1 MIEGVP
7 FLYQTI
13 EGDVYHVA
21 DSVTLINKWS
31 AKEYIVAFVDADTV
45 SYAPNHILI
54 NPRIQIVLTSP
65 PKSSKQQW
73 MSQYGRLVTMYI
85 TDLWFP
91 DEFFLTGLVISLCV
105 DNSTDVL
112 LQAISRSARSHL
124 CTPQKIGVIF
134 RLQSSPVL
142 RSQLFR

>member
-45 SYAPNHILI
+45 SYAPKHILI

-112 LQAISRSARSHL
+112 LQAIS
-124 CTPQKIGVIF
+124 
-134 RLQSSPVL
+134 
-142 RSQLFR
+142 